1 MVGRREKKKEI
12 TTIFGKIEERT
23 SNNIL
28 KRQESF
34 NENWLL
40 KQTLTER
47 RVDNVTNEKTN
58 CFRFKFQ

>member
-1 MVGRREKKKEI
+1 MVERREKKNEI
-12 TTIFGKIEERT
+12 TTVFGKMEGRM

-28 KRQESF
+28 KRRESF

-40 KQTLTER
+40 KQTLRER

-58 CFRFKFQ
+58 CFR